1 VPFVP
6 TIASYELKK
15 DIESLESII
24 IFTSVENTK
33 NVNEI
38 IENNEKYPK
47 LNIKSVFVLNGSLN
61 WWKWSKTYL
70 NFEKF
75 ENLLIEG
82 KNKILEKI
90 PYFSVDPKTDIFLL
104 LRSSSSV
111 TDSSPKAAI
120 ISHYSFVASLTE
132 FWKTKQFEKVIIPII
147 SSFGEIGAHL
157 SLANYLCSGATLVLY
172 EEYDDELLL
181 QSVEK
186 YRINVLVLFPA
197 IGQKLIEGKLSN
209 KYDLSSV
216 RMMFTETV
224 AFPPNVAKELVKKY
238 KAIFR
243 ESKSYLL
250 PIICFFY

>member
-33 NVNEI
+33 YVNEI
-38 IENNEKYPK
+38 IENKEKYPK

-90 PYFSVDPKTDIFLL
+90 PYLSVDLKKTFFFFFA
-104 LRSSSSV
+104 V
-111 TDSSPKAAI
+111 
-120 ISHYSFVASLTE
+120 
-132 FWKTKQFEKVIIPII
+132 
-147 SSFGEIGAHL
+147 
-157 SLANYLCSGATLVLY
+157 
-172 EEYDDELLL
+172 LL
-181 QSVEK
+181 Q
-186 YRINVLVLFPA
+186 
-197 IGQKLIEGKLSN
+197 
-209 KYDLSSV
+209 
-216 RMMFTETV
+216 
-224 AFPPNVAKELVKKY
+224 
-238 KAIFR
+238 
-243 ESKSYLL
+243 
-250 PIICFFY
+250 